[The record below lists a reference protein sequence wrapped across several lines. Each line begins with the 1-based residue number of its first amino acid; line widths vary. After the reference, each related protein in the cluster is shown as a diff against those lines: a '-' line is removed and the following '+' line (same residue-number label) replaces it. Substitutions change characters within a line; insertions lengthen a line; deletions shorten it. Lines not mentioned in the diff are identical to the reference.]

1 MTIPSRVARLIGLCY
16 FDIGQ
21 CDSDLRE
28 DVYNS
33 GDWVLPEGGMIG
45 IVMLLQCYGSSGTR
59 EEQELRWSARIA

>member
-1 MTIPSRVARLIGLCY
+1 MMPGW
-16 FDIGQ
+16 
-21 CDSDLRE
+21 DSVVGV
-28 DVYNS
+28 DVHNL